1 MPLISADLAQQLVS
15 NVKGISDATVAHNA
29 YASTIKE
36 YLETNLT

>member
-1 MPLISADLAQQLVS
+1 MPLISADLAQQLVN
-15 NVKGISDATVAHNA
+15 NVEGIKESLEAHNA